1 MKNFIFVQWSEDT
14 ETNREEK
21 IVVQRRRKM
30 WYKTETEKS
39 NDDLIIY
46 EKRCLRILRI
56 LTQMQLEL
64 MVAMLLA
71 SIIVDENYVDFL
83 RRQEEE
89 SRSTKLCSNS
99 ALHQLSLSSA
109 SFS

>member
-1 MKNFIFVQWSEDT
+1 MKTPKQIEKKILWY
-14 ETNREEK
+14 REEERCGIK
-21 IVVQRRRKM
+21 LKHR
-30 WYKTETEKS
+30 KS

-46 EKRCLRILRI
+46 EKRCLSILRI

-64 MVAMLLA
+64 LVAMLLA

>member
-1 MKNFIFVQWSEDT
+1 
-14 ETNREEK
+14 
-21 IVVQRRRKM
+21 
-30 WYKTETEKS
+30 
-39 NDDLIIY
+39 
-46 EKRCLRILRI
+46 
-56 LTQMQLEL
+56 MQLEL
-64 MVAMLLA
+64 LVAMLLA

>member
-14 ETNREEK
+14 KTNREEN
-21 IVVQRRRKM
+21 IVVQR
-30 WYKTETEKS
+30 

-46 EKRCLRILRI
+46 EKRCLSILRI

-64 MVAMLLA
+64 LVAMLLA